1 LNPPWAGE
9 NQFDQ
14 RSAVAESTEEGRR
27 SLQQAGSLGL
37 QPEKEK
43 EEEEE
48 EKKKKPLEK
57 STFFIPSQH

>member
-1 LNPPWAGE
+1 
-9 NQFDQ
+9 
-14 RSAVAESTEEGRR
+14 VAESTEEGRR